1 MFRKIRK
8 KSSRIMMLALVLML
22 SLSGTGFVSIEKA
35 TLHIQNSK
43 SQSGNAPVEALFF
56 VYAATAQQAA
66 RATFASPQFV
76 AQSGSVLVSALSSN
90 EKKDVETASDKVK
103 ETDVQDLQNE
113 VTSPAENVSD
123 PEASANNTPGVK
135 EEMQPTDE
143 PTVEQT
149 QPELT
154 VTEASPAP
162 AAEVVAQQG
171 EQLYNVPLADDVQR
185 FIKKTCQDYDIP
197 FDLVMAIIEHESNYN
212 ASAISATG
220 DYGLMQINR
229 VNHGWMRSKLGLTD
243 MLDPYQNVTGGTYL
257 INYYMDKT
265 GNDVTR
271 SLLMYQYGE
280 GGAKNK
286 TWSPFVQE
294 VADIRAALSSKV
306 RYV

>member
-8 KSSRIMMLALVLML
+8 KSSRIMMLTLVLML
-22 SLSGTGFVSIEKA
+22 SLSGTGFVSIETA

-43 SQSGNAPVEALFF
+43 SQSGSAPMEALFF
-56 VYAATAQQAA
+56 VYAAAAQQAA
-66 RATFASPQFV
+66 TATFASPQFV

-123 PEASANNTPGVK
+123 PEASENNTPGVK
-135 EEMQPTDE
+135 EEIQ

-149 QPELT
+149 QPDLT